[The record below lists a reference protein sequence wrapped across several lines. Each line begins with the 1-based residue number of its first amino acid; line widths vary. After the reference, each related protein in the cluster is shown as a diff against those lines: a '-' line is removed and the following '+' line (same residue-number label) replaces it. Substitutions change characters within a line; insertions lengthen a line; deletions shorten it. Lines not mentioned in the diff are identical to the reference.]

1 MCILC
6 VSMYIYTKF
15 KKRIR
20 KIFFLSQS
28 IMSGG
33 PWNVIFLLWLF
44 ALSANKGEEG
54 QRSRLCFSLSYWW
67 IDCEGGVAL
76 CACQLTKA
84 AVLHHQRCLSTG
96 PGPVAAARS
105 ADHECGQGWGAA
117 LASSQCWTT
126 ALAALMDSRQDNSRR
141 HVWLWPLADTGS
153 DVFASFLLVRYFAP
167 PAGLANRTLEWLGRI
182 DLKVTWCASV
192 WGSWLTAV
200 RTREHYN
207 I

>member
-6 VSMYIYTKF
+6 VSMYIYSKF

-20 KIFFLSQS
+20 KIFFPFTINHEWWALKRHFSSLAFRSVCKQR
-28 IMSGG
+28 GG
-33 PWNVIFLLWLF
+33 
-44 ALSANKGEEG
+44 G

-84 AVLHHQRCLSTG
+84 AVLHHERCLSTG

-117 LASSQCWTT
+117 LASSLCWTT